1 MEKEKFINLQLFGEN
16 QDPQKPEVENSA
28 YKQLNEKTKDLQ
40 KTNSFANETS
50 VSKELF
56 DKKMSEMAE
65 LSRKLKEYEN
75 TIKEYENINK
85 TAEQKAQD
93 ALAELEQAKA
103 ERQRELDELT
113 IKFNKASA
121 IADISE
127 IRGKLKLSDS
137 DKDIDTL
144 IEHLVELDADKT
156 KSKVSVF
163 KGLLESVY
171 NKGFE
176 TAKQGGWNAMS
187 NNIASGQ
194 PAQSK
199 SAFAKYQESAIK
211 SDLTQEVKF

>member
-1 MEKEKFINLQLFGEN
+1 MKKEKFIKLQLFGEN
-16 QDPQKPEVENSA
+16 QDPQTTEVADNA
-28 YKQLNEKTKDLQ
+28 DKQPAEKTKEQQKD
-40 KTNSFANETS
+40 KTNSMANEPT
-50 VSKELF
+50 VSKALF

-75 TIKEYENINK
+75 MNK

-127 IRGKLKLSDS
+127 IRGKLKLSDN
-137 DKDIDTL
+137 DNDIDTL
-144 IEHLVELDADKT
+144 LGYLVELDADKT
-156 KSKVSVF
+156 KSKVSIF

-176 TAKQGGWNAMS
+176 AAKQGGWNAMA
-187 NNIASGQ
+187 NNTASGQ

-199 SAFAKYQESAIK
+199 SQFAKYQEAAIK
-211 SDLTQEVKF
+211 SELKEEVKF

>member
-1 MEKEKFINLQLFGEN
+1 MEKERLINLQLFAEN
-16 QDPQKPEVENSA
+16 KEMQKPEVENNA
-28 YKQLNEKTKDLQ
+28 DKQPAEKPKEVQKEKT
-40 KTNSFANETS
+40 NPIANEPS

-56 DKKMSEMAE
+56 DRKMSEMAE
-65 LSRKLKEYEN
+65 LNRKLKEYEN
-75 TIKEYENINK
+75 MNK

-113 IKFNKASA
+113 VKFNKASA

-176 TAKQGGWNAMS
+176 AAKQGGWNAMS
-187 NNIASGQ
+187 NNTASGQ

-199 SAFAKYQESAIK
+199 SAFAKYQEAAIT
-211 SDLTQEVKF
+211 SDIKEEVKF